1 MWVDRTV
8 RGSNRKWA
16 AIRGSLKPG
25 SCLAIAMRSLIVAGL
40 AGHGWLIDGLAVM
53 MLVAGLAGRGLVSAP
68 PLQAWREVGR
78 GGGVYLGQL

>member
-1 MWVDRTV
+1 M

-40 AGHGWLIDGLAVM
+40 AGWLIAGLAVRT
-53 MLVAGLAGRGLVSAP
+53 LVAGLAGRGLVSAP
-68 PLQAWREVGR
+68 PLQAWREVGG